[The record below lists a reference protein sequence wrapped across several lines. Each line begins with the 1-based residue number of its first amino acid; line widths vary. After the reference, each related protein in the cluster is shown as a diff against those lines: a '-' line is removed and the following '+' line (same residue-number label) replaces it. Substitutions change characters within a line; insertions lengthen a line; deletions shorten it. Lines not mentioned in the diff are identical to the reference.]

1 MGPLKWLMVNV
12 GYPERLISLTLK
24 KSLMLS
30 GLGGDTNDAGD
41 VGEYDSDGVSGVVGG
56 VIYAM
61 VGFGGGGSTSL
72 DGEGY
77 CCP

>member
-1 MGPLKWLMVNV
+1 MP
-12 GYPERLISLTLK
+12 
-24 KSLMLS
+24 S
-30 GLGGDTNDAGD
+30 GLGGDADDAGD